1 MNRKLFAAAVL
12 TTLAALPLRA
22 DTYAIDPGHSEVS
35 FQIRHL
41 VSNVRGRF
49 NEFSGTVQLDPKN
62 LPASSVEFHIKATSI
77 DTNVADRDKHLRSPD
92 FFDVAKFPE
101 ITFKSESIQAAGKD
115 KYNVTGTLTMHGVSK
130 KITLPVSYL
139 GQVKDPWGN
148 TRAGFETETK
158 LEPEGVRDRV
168 EQGARQRRRHAGR
181 RRQRRHQPGDRE
193 EGPRGGAEGEVRR
206 GILRARL

>member
-1 MNRKLFAAAVL
+1 MNRKLLAAAVL

-49 NEFSGTVQLDPKN
+49 NEFSGAVQLDPKN

-101 ITFKSESIQAAGKD
+101 ITFKSESIKPAGKD
-115 KYNVTGTLTMHGVSK
+115 KYDVTGTLTMHGVSK
-130 KITLPVSYL
+130 KVTLPVSYL

-158 LEPEGVRDRV
+158 LNRKEYGIEWNKVLDS
-168 EQGARQRRRHAGR
+168 
-181 RRQRRHQPGDRE
+181 
-193 EGPRGGAEGEVRR
+193 GGAMLGDDVSVAINLETVKKDPAAAPKGK
-206 GILRARL
+206 